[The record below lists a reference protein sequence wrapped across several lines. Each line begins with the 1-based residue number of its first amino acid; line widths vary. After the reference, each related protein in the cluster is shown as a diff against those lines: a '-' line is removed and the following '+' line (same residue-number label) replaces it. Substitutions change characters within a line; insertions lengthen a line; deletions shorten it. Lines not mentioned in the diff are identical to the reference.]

1 MTLILATQEGVQWLP
16 FNFSGGLLG
25 VFGAVTVVA
34 ILVMVTIWLDQHLDR
49 WLNYGKNSNSHLVK
63 TLSHRAGLVRVA
75 MWTLTLVIGLTAAV
89 KISPPLAWMLLPAGG
104 LALALAVSRMLR
116 DALVGIGNALSRR
129 VQLGDFVAIGK
140 IQGQVLKVGI
150 RTLQIK
156 ELNGT
161 IVDVPQGR
169 ISADGIRQLRVNHG
183 GHPVAIELPLPNELS
198 LANVM
203 EEARLA
209 AALAPH
215 AHLCARPE
223 VEVTDET
230 PARIR
235 VHGQAINP
243 FVAGQ
248 YRGEVA
254 LAYQDGLRQLQH
266 DE

>member
-1 MTLILATQEGVQWLP
+1 
-16 FNFSGGLLG
+16 
-25 VFGAVTVVA
+25 
-34 ILVMVTIWLDQHLDR
+34 
-49 WLNYGKNSNSHLVK
+49 
-63 TLSHRAGLVRVA
+63 
-75 MWTLTLVIGLTAAV
+75 
-89 KISPPLAWMLLPAGG
+89 MLLPAGG

-129 VQLGDFVAIGK
+129 VQAGDFVAIGE

-156 ELNGT
+156 ALDGT

-169 ISADGIRQLRVNHG
+169 ISADGIRQLRVKSG
-183 GHPVAIELPLPNELS
+183 GHPVAIELPLPVELS
-198 LANVM
+198 LAEVM
-203 EEARLA
+203 EEACLA
-209 AALAPH
+209 AATAPH

-223 VEVTDET
+223 VEITDET

-254 LAYQDGLRQLQH
+254 LAYQDALKHLKATP
-266 DE
+266 